1 MAAVEISTSVRD
13 GSSELQLAP
22 IVLFVYNRPEH
33 TRRTIESLLHNPL
46 AAESELIVYSDGP
59 RHRSDREPVGKV
71 RDFLQGVTGFRNL
84 TVRASE
90 NNQGLARSIIEGV
103 SNVINEYGRVI
114 VLEDDLV
121 VAPYF
126 LAYMNDALEYYAD
139 VEQVMHVSGYWHPV
153 GPLMR
158 EETFYLRVPSS
169 WGWATWSRAWNFFKK
184 DADDLMQRFSAE
196 DIVRFNLDDA
206 CDFWEQVRHN
216 RQGKADTWAIF
227 WYATIFEKNGLCLYP
242 PQSLVNNAGH
252 DGSGV
257 HCLVTN
263 TYHVDLSDGPIINF
277 SNDVTENAEELLRLK
292 AFYAENRVGRLQ
304 RFMTIMNLRVQKLF
318 SSLRGP

>member
-1 MAAVEISTSVRD
+1 MGAVEISTSVKE
-13 GSSELQLAP
+13 GSSESRWAP

-33 TRRTIESLLHNPL
+33 TRRTIESLLRNPL
-46 AAESELIVYSDGP
+46 AAQSELIVYADGP
-59 RHRSDREPVGKV
+59 NNQSDRALVGKV

-84 TVRASE
+84 TIKVSE

-103 SNVINEYGRVI
+103 TNVINEYGRVI

-153 GPLMR
+153 GPPVR
-158 EETFYLRVPSS
+158 EESFFLRVPSS
-169 WGWATWSRAWNFFKK
+169 WGWATWSRAWSFFKK
-184 DADDLMQRFSAE
+184 DAGDLIQRFSVE
-196 DIVRFNLDDA
+196 DIVRFNFDGA

-216 RQGKADTWAIF
+216 RQGKASTWAIF

-242 PQSLVNNAGH
+242 PQSLVNNIGH

-263 TYHVDLSDGPIINF
+263 TYHVDLSDEPIINF
-277 SNDVTENAEELLRLK
+277 SNDLTENTEELLRLK
-292 AFYAENRVGRLQ
+292 AFYAENRVGRLW
-304 RFMTIMNLRVQKLF
+304 RFVAITSLRVKKFF
-318 SSLRGP
+318 SFLSGY